1 MKKKRSQGGHMM
13 KRFIRVAILLVLL
26 CVVTVLLSVLSLKTT
41 EAKVTTSKVSQNRF
55 STASCQW
62 SVVPS
67 PNGSSSSNLSAV
79 AAVSANDVWAVGS
92 SGNQRSGAQT
102 LIEHWNGSSWS
113 VVTSANPGSIY
124 NTLYGV
130 TAISAANVWAVGYY
144 VNTTGVTQ
152 TLIEHWN
159 GTSWS
164 VVKSP
169 SPATGNN
176 ELFSVSAASASSIW
190 TVGFLTNNTSQTPVD
205 QTLIEHWNGSSWSVM
220 KSPNPGSSSDHLN
233 GVAAVSTSDVW
244 AVGNGKTSSGKT
256 LIEHWNGSSW
266 SVVTSPSPGSGGDLR
281 AVAAVSAG
289 NVWAVGYY
297 SPNSSSIQTLVERW
311 NGTSWQVVKSA
322 NIGTS
327 PTFSAVAAVSAH
339 DIWAVGSY
347 HNPNSN
353 EFFQTLTEHW
363 NGTKWSIVKSPS
375 PSSFS
380 TQLLGVAAVSATNV
394 WAVGVADS
402 NTLTEH
408 YHC

>member
-1 MKKKRSQGGHMM
+1 MGTKKKRSQGGHMM
-13 KRFIRVAILLVLL
+13 KRFLRVAMMLVLL
-26 CVVTVLLSVLSLKTT
+26 CVVTVLLSALSLETT
-41 EAKVTTSKVSQNRF
+41 EAKATTSKVSQNRF

-113 VVTSANPGSIY
+113 VVTSPNPGSIY

-130 TAISAANVWAVGYY
+130 TVISAANVWAVGYY

-159 GTSWS
+159 G
-164 VVKSP
+164 
-169 SPATGNN
+169 
-176 ELFSVSAASASSIW
+176 
-190 TVGFLTNNTSQTPVD
+190 
-205 QTLIEHWNGSSWSVM
+205 SSWSVM
-220 KSPNPGSSSDHLN
+220 QSPNPGYSSDHLN

>member
-1 MKKKRSQGGHMM
+1 M
-13 KRFIRVAILLVLL
+13 
-26 CVVTVLLSVLSLKTT
+26 SV
-41 EAKVTTSKVSQNRF
+41 ERRAQPEWE
-55 STASCQW
+55 Q
-62 SVVPS
+62 
-67 PNGSSSSNLSAV
+67 SSSLSGV
-79 AAVSANDVWAVGS
+79 VVVSANDVWAVGN
-92 SGNQRSGAQT
+92 SGNQMSGAQT
-102 LIEHWNGSSWS
+102 LIEHWNGTSWS
-113 VVTSANPGSIY
+113 VVTSPNPGSIY

-164 VVKSP
+164 VV
-169 SPATGNN
+169 A
-176 ELFSVSAASASSIW
+176 
-190 TVGFLTNNTSQTPVD
+190 
-205 QTLIEHWNGSSWSVM
+205 
-220 KSPNPGSSSDHLN
+220 
-233 GVAAVSTSDVW
+233 
-244 AVGNGKTSSGKT
+244 
-256 LIEHWNGSSW
+256 
-266 SVVTSPSPGSGGDLR
+266 SPSPGSGGDFR

-297 SPNSSSIQTLVERW
+297 SPNSGSLQTLTEQW

-327 PTFSAVAAVSAH
+327 PTFSAVVAVSAN
-339 DIWAVGSY
+339 DIWAMGDY
-347 HNPNSN
+347 HNPSSN
-353 EFFQTLTEHW
+353 AFFQTLTEQW
-363 NGTKWSIVKSPS
+363 NGTKWSVVKSPS
-375 PSSFS
+375 PGSFN

>member
-1 MKKKRSQGGHMM
+1 MMSTRMSMKKKRSQGGHMM
-13 KRFIRVAILLVLL
+13 KRFIRVAMMLVLL
-26 CVVTVLLSVLSLKTT
+26 CVVTVLLSALSLETT
-41 EAKVTTSKVSQNRF
+41 EAKATTSKVSQNRF

-67 PNGSSSSNLSAV
+67 PNGSSTSNLSAV

-102 LIEHWNGSSWS
+102 LIEHWNG
-113 VVTSANPGSIY
+113 
-124 NTLYGV
+124 
-130 TAISAANVWAVGYY
+130 
-144 VNTTGVTQ
+144 
-152 TLIEHWN
+152 
-159 GTSWS
+159 TSWS

-176 ELFSVSAASASSIW
+176 ELSSVSAASASSIW

-205 QTLIEHWNGSSWSVM
+205 QTLIEHWNGSSWIVM

-297 SPNSSSIQTLVERW
+297 SSNSSSIQTLVERW
-311 NGTSWQVVKSA
+311 NGASWQVVKSV
-322 NIGTS
+322 NVGTS

-339 DIWAVGSY
+339 DILAVGSY
-347 HNPNSN
+347 HN
-353 EFFQTLTEHW
+353 
-363 NGTKWSIVKSPS
+363 
-375 PSSFS
+375 
-380 TQLLGVAAVSATNV
+380 
-394 WAVGVADS
+394 
-402 NTLTEH
+402 
-408 YHC
+408 

>member
-13 KRFIRVAILLVLL
+13 KRFIRVAMMLVLL
-26 CVVTVLLSVLSLKTT
+26 CVVTVLLSALSLETT
-41 EAKVTTSKVSQNRF
+41 EAKATTSKVSQNRF

-67 PNGSSSSNLSAV
+67 PNGSSTSNLSAV

-113 VVTSANPGSIY
+113 VVTSPNPGSIY

-130 TAISAANVWAVGYY
+130 TVISAANVWAVGYY